1 MRIRERENSVTLSQP
16 CKRWCHRSARGD
28 ANLVS
33 PAENRLAETATSAP
47 EPPNT
52 SGAEK
57 RRSTRV
63 VRAVPIIVVGTDA
76 LGQPFRESTSTIM
89 VDCYGCKFQLQNY
102 VPRNSLVTVEVFHA
116 PGWERCVVH
125 GRVVWVQRPRT
136 HRENYQIAVE
146 IDVPGNVWGLTPAPA
161 DWFPHPNDLAQT
173 PIVVM
178 DPVSAEPAR
187 EVPAASEESLVT
199 SPECENS
206 TTANEQPIE
215 DGLAPLAGPESADV
229 QEFTFTREQLDG
241 ELHEA
246 IGRTLRAII
255 ERAAEDAVR
264 DLIEDVADRT
274 STLVEAARRISQ
286 EAAEEVDAKLRSVLD
301 ETVRSLQIELPKMS
315 APKRRRKGS
324 KRDA

>member
-1 MRIRERENSVTLSQP
+1 LS
-16 CKRWCHRSARGD
+16 
-28 ANLVS
+28 
-33 PAENRLAETATSAP
+33 ETATSAP
-47 EPPNT
+47 ETPNS

-76 LGQPFRESTSTIM
+76 LGQIFRESTSTMM

-102 VPRNSLVTVEVFHA
+102 VPRNSIVTVEVFHA
-116 PGWERCVVH
+116 PGWDRRVVH

-136 HRENYQIAVE
+136 HRENYQIALE
-146 IDVPGNVWGLTPAPA
+146 IDVPGNVWGLTPAPP
-161 DWFPHPNDLAQT
+161 DWFPHPSDLAQA
-173 PIVVM
+173 PIEVL
-178 DPVSAEPAR
+178 DPVSSEPASD
-187 EVPAASEESLVT
+187 VAADLGSEEALALT
-199 SPECENS
+199 SGCEDTI
-206 TTANEQPIE
+206 TTIEQPNPE
-215 DGLAPLAGPESADV
+215 AVTPLSEPEPV
-229 QEFTFTREQLDG
+229 ETEEFTFTREHLDG

-246 IGRTLRAII
+246 IGKTLRAII

-274 STLVEAARRISQ
+274 SALVEAARRISQ

-301 ETVRSLQIELPKMS
+301 DTVKSLQLEIPKAP

>member
-1 MRIRERENSVTLSQP
+1 MGE
-16 CKRWCHRSARGD
+16 A
-28 ANLVS
+28 
-33 PAENRLAETATSAP
+33 ATSAP
-47 EPPNT
+47 ETPNT

-76 LGQPFRESTSTIM
+76 LGQPFRESTSTTM

-102 VPRNSLVTVEVFHA
+102 IPRNSLVTIEVFHA
-116 PGWERCVVH
+116 PGWDRRVVH

-136 HRENYQIAVE
+136 HRENYQIALE
-146 IDVPGNVWGLTPAPA
+146 MDVPGNVWGLTPAPA
-161 DWFPHPNDLAQT
+161 DWFPHPDDLAQA
-173 PIVVM
+173 PIEVL
-178 DPVSAEPAR
+178 DPVSPEPAR
-187 EVPAASEESLVT
+187 DARADLEEILVAPHE
-199 SPECENS
+199 SGNS
-206 TTANEQPIE
+206 SDRNEQSTVE
-215 DGLAPLAGPESADV
+215 ALATQPELEPADA
-229 QEFTFTREQLDG
+229 EELTFTREHLDG

-246 IGRTLRAII
+246 IGKTLRAII

-274 STLVEAARRISQ
+274 SELVEAARRISQ

-301 ETVRSLQIELPKMS
+301 DTVRSLQIDLPKPP
-315 APKRRRKGS
+315 ALKRRRKGS